1 MTKQIISNISHT
13 YEINKSKFICVLCP
27 FHNFEETMEK
37 LKEEHPKGRHFVYAY
52 RHLNEFDQVVE
63 NQSDDGEP
71 KGSSGP
77 PTLSV
82 LRGEELVETG
92 AIIVRYF
99 GGIKLGVG
107 GLVRA
112 YGKAVHLALEEAE
125 ELQAIQPY
133 IKQVEAEYKIDI
145 KSLGK
150 FEHFLKSFK
159 DLIIK
164 KEFLGLEVIFK
175 VKATKSQQ
183 QEIDQFLDKLL
194 FS

>member
-1 MTKQIISNISHT
+1 MAKLITSNITYT

-27 FHNFEETMEK
+27 FHKFEKVMEQLK
-37 LKEEHPKGRHFVYAY
+37 LQHPKGRHFVYAY

-77 PTLSV
+77 PVLSV
-82 LRGEELVETG
+82 LRGEEMIETA

-112 YGKAVHLALEEAE
+112 YGKSVHLTLEDAKEA
-125 ELQAIQPY
+125 QFIQDY
-133 IKQVEAEYKIDI
+133 IKQVEIEYKAEIQN
-145 KSLGK
+145 LGK
-150 FEHFLKSFK
+150 VEHFLKSYE
-159 DLIIK
+159 DLVIGR
-164 KEFLGLEVIFK
+164 EFLGLEVIFK
-175 VKATKSQQ
+175 IEATDSQHI
-183 QEIDQFLDKLL
+183 EIESFFDGLL
-194 FS
+194 YS